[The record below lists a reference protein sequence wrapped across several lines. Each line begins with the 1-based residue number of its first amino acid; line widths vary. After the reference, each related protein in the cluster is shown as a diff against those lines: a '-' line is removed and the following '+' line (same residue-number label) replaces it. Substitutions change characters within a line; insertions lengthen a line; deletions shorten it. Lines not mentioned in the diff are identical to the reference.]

1 MKNQPSYPRVFAI
14 LLTVCTMVS
23 PAISQSIVQVIPLP
37 SSTYYNSAWGLTADT
52 SSLYISSNTSN
63 ATEGRKIIKLS
74 FAGSALD
81 SVFAPAGVVS
91 SQGLAKDDSGNFFY
105 LRRYTSAGT
114 IMKID
119 PLGTIVDSM
128 RISKFLGGVA
138 WDGTHVWYS
147 VYSPDVESGLYK
159 VDFATKTVVDTVL
172 VPTQQP
178 YGITWDGQ
186 YLYYVENGFQ
196 GDPRGIFRVDPIGH
210 DTAGFIPEPM
220 DGTSNGTNPRDVAWD
235 GQYMWLLGEPVGA
248 STGRAI
254 YKYDLAGTGTPDINL
269 SSTLVDYAGVRLGSS
284 KLINV
289 SIQNVGTGP
298 LSIDSVIVGLSANVV
313 ASISTPLTIQ
323 PSGVEILPLTFF
335 PQVYGLDSAV
345 VRIYS
350 DDPDEGTKNLPAR
363 GFGIFGSPTISLPA
377 SLNYGLRRVGSNSP
391 MTMTI
396 QNLGAEALSITAIN
410 NDNPEFYLDPVTLPV
425 TVDSLGNTSFRVW
438 FQPSSGVAFTD
449 TLKITSNAV
458 SSLAAVTNVL
468 LTGTGDPTGVPIG
481 QPLWSFTVPDHP
493 SGSNFGRLVK
503 GVRAIDDITGDG
515 KADVVVSTENYWTMA
530 LNGNGSITTDTLWAF
545 STYISN
551 SSAGSI
557 GTTGDYSHQKALG
570 ISGDLNSDG
579 YRDVVIGTGGGN
591 EHVYAI
597 SGKTGQMLWTFGTDH
612 PDSFGLG
619 DFTGID
625 VARDFDGDLIPD
637 VVAAASATQSGGT
650 GGRRSVYLFKG
661 NNGTILWQSALP
673 GFTHGVISVGD
684 ISGDNMPDVVGA
696 VGEPAYKATAFN
708 GLNGNLLWD
717 FPLTSGSGGGKEVME
732 FPVSGQSPD
741 IILGA
746 FWGPVY
752 RVDGATGVEMWN
764 HPTGGVG
771 GGGVMQLAKLP
782 DVTGDGVDEILVAL
796 LGNGA
801 LCLNGANGNT
811 VWSRPTG
818 NTMGIASIPDL
829 NQDSTYDVAIAVQN
843 TGTMIVKGQDGAD
856 LALFPTGT
864 NQSREVAV
872 VPDIDD
878 NFSLEIIVGSREG
891 NIYLL
896 SGGLEAGPTSVDGE
910 FQNPAEFSLA
920 QNYPNPFNPST
931 SIKIQLPEQSDLSVR
946 IFDVVGRLVRSFDYE
961 RVPAGIHT
969 VEWNGSANNG
979 VQVSSGVYFY
989 QAVAGSKKL
998 ARKMIL
1004 MR

>member
-1 MKNQPSYPRVFAI
+1 MNNQPSYHRVFAI
-14 LLTVCTMVS
+14 LLSVCALGST
-23 PAISQSIVQVIPLP
+23 AISQSIVQVIPLP
-37 SSTYYNSAWGLTADT
+37 SSTYYNSAWGLTADST
-52 SSLYISSNTSN
+52 SLYVSSNTSN
-63 ATEGRKIIKLS
+63 ATEGRKIIQLDFS
-74 FAGSALD
+74 GNPVD
-81 SVFAPAGVVS
+81 SVIAPAGVVS

-138 WDGTHVWYS
+138 WDGNHVWYS

-159 VDFATKTVVDTVL
+159 VDFATKTVVDTIL

-196 GDPRGIFRVDPIGH
+196 GDPRGIFRVDPVAH
-210 DTAGFIPEPM
+210 DTAGFIPEPL
-220 DGTSNGTNPRDVAWD
+220 DGTSNGTNPRDVAWN
-235 GQYMWLLGEPVGA
+235 GQFMWLLGEPVGA
-248 STGRAI
+248 STGRSI
-254 YKYDLAGTGTPDINL
+254 YKYDLGGSGTPDINL
-269 SSTLVDYAGVRLGSS
+269 STTLVDYEGVRLGSS
-284 KLINV
+284 KLISV

-298 LSIDSVIVGLSANVV
+298 LSIDSVIVGLSAAVV
-313 ASISTPLTIQ
+313 ASIATPLTLP
-323 PSGVEILPLTFF
+323 PSGSEILPLTFT
-335 PQVYGLDSAV
+335 PTSYGLDSAV

-350 DDPDEGTKNLPAR
+350 DDPDEAIKQLPAR
-363 GFGIFGSPTISLPA
+363 GYGIFGSPTISLPP
-377 SLNYGLRRVGSNSP
+377 SLNYGLRRVGSTSSI
-391 MTMTI
+391 TMVI
-396 QNLGAEALSITAIN
+396 GNLGAEPLNITAISN
-410 NDNPEFYLDPVTLPV
+410 ANPEFYTDSISLPL
-425 TVDSLGNTSFRVW
+425 TIDSLGSTSLRVW
-438 FQPSSGVAFTD
+438 FQPSSGIAFSD
-449 TLKITSNAV
+449 TLKITSNTV
-458 SSLAAVTNVL
+458 SSQAAVTDVL
-468 LTGTGDPTGVPIG
+468 LAGTGDPTGVPIG
-481 QPLWSFTVPDHP
+481 QPLWSFNVPDHP

-530 LNGNGSITTDTLWAF
+530 LNGNGSVTTDTLWTF

-557 GTTGDYSHQKALG
+557 GTTGDYSHQKALAVAN
-570 ISGDLNSDG
+570 DLNSDG
-579 YRDVVIGTGGGN
+579 FRDVVIGTGGGN

-597 SGKTGQMLWTFGTDH
+597 SGKTGQMIWTFGTDA

-619 DFTGID
+619 DFTGVD

-637 VVAAASATQSGGT
+637 VVAAASATLSGGT

-661 NNGTILWQSALP
+661 NNGALLWQAPLP
-673 GFTHGVISVGD
+673 GFTHGVISVDD
-684 ISGDNMPDVVGA
+684 ISGDTTPDVVGA

-717 FPLTSGSGGGKEVME
+717 FPLNSSTGGGKEVME
-732 FPVSGQSPD
+732 LPVAGQSPD

-752 RVDGATGVEMWN
+752 RVDGEAGVEMWN

-796 LGNGA
+796 LGGGA

-811 VWSRPTG
+811 VWSLPTG
-818 NTMGIASIPDL
+818 NTMGIAAIPDL

-843 TGTMIVKGQDGAD
+843 TGTMIVKGQDGVQ
-856 LALFPTGT
+856 LALFPTGS

-878 NFSLEIIVGSREG
+878 NFSLEVIAGSREG

-896 SGGLEAGPTSVDGE
+896 SGGLNAGPTSVNPGA
-910 FQNPAEFSLA
+910 NLPAEFSLG

-931 SIKIQLPEQSDLSVR
+931 KIDVRVPQQGDLNLR
-946 IFDVVGRLVRSFDYE
+946 IFDVTGRLIRSFTYE
-961 RVPAGIHT
+961 RVPPGVHT
-969 VEWNGSANNG
+969 VEWNGLTDAGLPAST
-979 VQVSSGVYFY
+979 GVYFY
-989 QAVAGSKKL
+989 QARLGERILS
-998 ARKMIL
+998 RKMML
-1004 MR
+1004 LK